1 MYVAPFSPRAADS
14 CIISLVLPSLGGRE
28 DPVWLPTVHRWER
41 GGGRRKEGRERE
53 ERAKDWPRVTHL
65 VTNRC
70 SLAGDLGRKWKNL
83 LH

>member
-41 GGGRRKEGRERE
+41 GEGRRKEGREGGKSE
-53 ERAKDWPRVTHL
+53 G
-65 VTNRC
+65 
-70 SLAGDLGRKWKNL
+70 LAQGHTLSYK
-83 LH
+83 